1 MQKLKFTE
9 LTLSSEMQRAIDE
22 MGFTEASQIQ
32 SGAIP
37 LILEGKDVIGQA
49 QTGTGKTAAFGI
61 PMIEMLDAHVNEI
74 EAVILCPTREL
85 ALQVSN
91 EIKKLAKYHKGMR
104 VLAVYGGESMQN
116 QIHDLRRG
124 VHIVVGTPG
133 RILDHLERKTMN
145 LTKVKMVVLDEADE
159 MLNMGFRDD
168 IETILQKM
176 PTTRQT
182 ILFSATMPK
191 AILDIVHNYQE
202 DPSIVKVTKT
212 ELTATN
218 IEQGYFET
226 VNAEKARIIHALIDT
241 QSLKSAVVFCN
252 TKRRVD
258 ELVATLQAEGLAT
271 EGLHG
276 DLSQAQ
282 RNRVMLNFR
291 NGKLKVLVATDVAAR
306 GIDVENLDA
315 VFNYDLPHDP
325 EYYVH
330 RVGRTGRAGNMGKAF
345 SFVTGRNE
353 YRQLREI
360 ENYAKIKVD
369 KLNLPSAKER
379 SKLHV
384 EKLFEKAYLA
394 VIHEDLAKF
403 EELVDDF
410 CKEGF
415 KPKQFAAALIKLSLP
430 VIKEIKPAAR
440 EESAGKRSF
449 SGGGKRSGGFKRNDR
464 GQDKKKFGKSYR

>member
-9 LTLSSEMQRAIDE
+9 LTLSSEMQRAVEE

-32 SGAIP
+32 AGSIP

-61 PMIEMLDAHVNEI
+61 PMIEMLDSHVNEI
-74 EAVILCPTREL
+74 SAIVLCPTREL
-85 ALQVSN
+85 SLQVAN
-91 EIKKLAKYHKGMR
+91 EIKKLAKYHKKMR
-104 VLAVYGGESMQN
+104 ILAVYGGEPMQN
-116 QIHDLRRG
+116 QIQDLRRG

-133 RILDHLERKTMN
+133 RVLDHLERKTMN
-145 LTKVKMVVLDEADE
+145 LSKVKMVVLDEADE

-168 IETILQKM
+168 IESILQSM
-176 PTTRQT
+176 PKTRQT

-202 DPSIVKVTKT
+202 DPSLVKVTKT
-212 ELTATN
+212 ELTSAN

-241 QSLKSAVVFCN
+241 QNLKSAVVFCN

-258 ELVATLQAEGLAT
+258 ELVATLQAEGLAS

-282 RNRVMLNFR
+282 RNRVMLAFR

-330 RVGRTGRAGNMGKAF
+330 RIGRTGRAGNTGKAF

-360 ENYAKIKVD
+360 EHYAKIKVD
-369 KLNLPSAKER
+369 KLHLPTAKER
-379 SKLHV
+379 TRLQV
-384 EKLFEKAYLA
+384 EKLFAKAYQS
-394 VIHEDLAKF
+394 VINDDLSKFEDLV
-403 EELVDDF
+403 EDF

-415 KPKQFAAALIKLSLP
+415 NPKQFAAALIKLSLP
-430 VIKEIKPAAR
+430 VIKEIKPPQ
-440 EESAGKRSF
+440 ESAPKRTF
-449 SGGGKRSGGFKRNDR
+449 NNNKRGGYKRNDR
-464 GQDKKKFGKSYR
+464 GQERKKFGKSYR